1 MMEKISAESLREAAD
16 LIGIS
21 GQASLYEIQ
30 RRYYER
36 IKEWHPD
43 VSEHDPAMAHEMM
56 IRLKNAYECLRSYCM
71 NYPFSFE
78 LEDLENNLEQT
89 PAEYWKKRFGDDP
102 IWG

>member
-1 MMEKISAESLREAAD
+1 
-16 LIGIS
+16 
-21 GQASLYEIQ
+21 
-30 RRYYER
+30 
-36 IKEWHPD
+36 
-43 VSEHDPAMAHEMM
+43 
-56 IRLKNAYECLRSYCM
+56 M